1 MKIKLIVF
9 DLDGV
14 LVDSRQL
21 HYDALNMALGTID
34 KKYII
39 TENEHLSRYDGNP
52 TTVKL
57 NMLTQEKGLPKKLH
71 NKVWRLKQDMT
82 QILIDDMKYNERLR
96 EILNELKGDGYII
109 YCASN
114 SIYNTIKMMLLRC
127 GLMEFFDYFI
137 SNEDIKYAKPN
148 PEMYLQCL
156 QRANISPYEC
166 LVLEDSPIG
175 RKAAQMARCN
185 LCPIKDPA
193 DVSLEK
199 IYKYIKMAENQNQKV
214 HIDTKWKKNINVV
227 IPMAGR
233 GSRFTKAGYVFPKP
247 LIEVKGKP
255 MIQMVVENLNIDGKF
270 IFIVQKEHM
279 EQYQLKALLKLIAPG
294 CEIIIIDGITE
305 GAACTVLKAKEFIN
319 NDMPLLMA
327 NSDQFLEWD
336 SNDFLYCMNSEG
348 VDAGISTFDAS
359 HPKWS
364 YAKLNEEGYVCE
376 VAEKKPI
383 STHATTGIYY
393 WKQGS
398 DFVKYAEQMIERN
411 IRTRNEFYVC
421 PVFNQAIEDGKKIK
435 IKDCKRM
442 WGVGIP
448 EDLKYFEQEYHG
460 NI

>member
-1 MKIKLIVF
+1 MKIKLIIF

-14 LVDSRQL
+14 LVDSRPL
-21 HYDALNMALGTID
+21 HYNALNMALEKID

-39 TENEHLSRYDGNP
+39 TKNEHITRYDGNP

-57 NMLTQEKGLPKKLH
+57 NMLTKEKGLPQELH
-71 NKVWRLKQDMT
+71 NKVWKLKQKMT
-82 QILIDDMKYNERLR
+82 HILINDMKYNERIR
-96 EILNELKGDGYII
+96 NILKELKQNGYLL

-114 SIYNTIKMMLLRC
+114 SIYNTIKMMLLRN
-127 GLMEFFDYFI
+127 GLLEYFDYFI
-137 SNEDIKYAKPN
+137 SNEDIKYPKPN
-148 PEMYLQCL
+148 PEIYLKCL
-156 QRANISPYEC
+156 QRANVSPYEC
-166 LVLEDSPIG
+166 LVLEDSHIG
-175 RKAAQMARCN
+175 RKAAQMASCN
-185 LCPIKDPA
+185 LCPIQDPKDL
-193 DVSLEK
+193 SIEK
-199 IYKYIKMAENQNQKV
+199 IYRYIIMTEKQHKY
-214 HIDTKWKKNINVV
+214 IDTKWKKNINVV

-294 CEIIIIDGITE
+294 CEIIVISGITE

-336 SNDFLYCMNSEG
+336 SNEFLYCMNSEG

-364 YAKLNEEGYVCE
+364 YAKLNNEGYVCE
-376 VAEKKPI
+376 VAEKNPI

-398 DFVKYAEQMIERN
+398 DFVKYAEQMISKN

-421 PVFNQAIEDGKKIK
+421 PVFNQAIEDNKKIK
-435 IKDCKRM
+435 IKDCRKM

-448 EDLKYFEQEYHG
+448 EDLKYFETEYKG
-460 NI
+460 TV